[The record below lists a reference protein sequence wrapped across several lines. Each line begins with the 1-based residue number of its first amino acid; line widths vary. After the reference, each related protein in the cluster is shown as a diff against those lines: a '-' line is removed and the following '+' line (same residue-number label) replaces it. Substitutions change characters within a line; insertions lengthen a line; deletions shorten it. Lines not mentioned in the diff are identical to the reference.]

1 MYFQIEIENYTNY
14 QLIQLLEVMLQQFL
28 YLNFEHMFLRITTLF
43 IFFQFISFSQEVR
56 LNIEN
61 NLSFI
66 EYEGKHLLHDWE
78 GINQKIKG
86 IILADKASQK
96 FNKIAL
102 LANVRDFDS
111 NNSGRDSHSLEV
123 LEALRYPEVKFYSE
137 KIFYDLDTIS
147 FAGSLEF
154 HGVTIDKTIS
164 AKLIETLDKF
174 ELTGEF
180 QLIPSDFGIE
190 LPSFM
195 TVKMKDLLDFTFRI
209 VIIK

>member
-28 YLNFEHMFLRITTLF
+28 FLNFEHMFLRITTLF
-43 IFFQFISFSQEVR
+43 IFFQFIGFSQEVR

-61 NLSFI
+61 DLSFI
-66 EYEGKHLLHDWE
+66 EYAGKHLLHDWE

-86 IILADKASQK
+86 IVLADKSSRK

-137 KIFYDLDTIS
+137 KIVYDLDTIS

-164 AKLIETLDKF
+164 AKVIETSNQLQ
-174 ELTGEF
+174 LTGGF
-180 QLIPSDFGIE
+180 QLIPSDFGIV

>member
-1 MYFQIEIENYTNY
+1 
-14 QLIQLLEVMLQQFL
+14 
-28 YLNFEHMFLRITTLF
+28 MFLRITTLF

-66 EYEGKHLLHDWE
+66 KYAGKHLLHDWE

-86 IILADKASQK
+86 IVLAEKASRK

-137 KIFYDLDTIS
+137 KISYDLDTIS

-164 AKLIETLDKF
+164 AKVIETSNQL

-180 QLIPSDFGIE
+180 QLIPSDFGIV

>member
-1 MYFQIEIENYTNY
+1 
-14 QLIQLLEVMLQQFL
+14 
-28 YLNFEHMFLRITTLF
+28 MFLRITTLF

-56 LNIEN
+56 LNIVN

-66 EYEGKHLLHDWE
+66 EYAGKHLLHDWE
-78 GINQKIKG
+78 GVNKKIKG
-86 IILADKASQK
+86 IVLADKASRK

-137 KIFYDLDTIS
+137 KIVYDLDTIS

-164 AKLIETLDKF
+164 AKVIETSNQL

-180 QLIPSDFGIE
+180 QLIPSDFGIK

>member
-1 MYFQIEIENYTNY
+1 
-14 QLIQLLEVMLQQFL
+14 
-28 YLNFEHMFLRITTLF
+28 MFLRITTLF

-61 NLSFI
+61 DLSFI
-66 EYEGKHLLHDWE
+66 EYTGKHLLHDWE

-86 IILADKASQK
+86 IVLAEKASRK

-154 HGVTIDKTIS
+154 HGVTTDKTIS
-164 AKLIETLDKF
+164 AKVIETSNQL

-180 QLIPSDFGIE
+180 QLIPSDFGIV